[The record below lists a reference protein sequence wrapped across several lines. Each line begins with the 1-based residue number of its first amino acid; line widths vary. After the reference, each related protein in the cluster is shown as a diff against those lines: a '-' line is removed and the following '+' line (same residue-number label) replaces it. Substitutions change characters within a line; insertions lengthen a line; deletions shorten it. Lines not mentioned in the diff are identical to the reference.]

1 MSLESLTPLAHGAL
15 VTIEVTVAAAV
26 LAVIVAVV
34 AGLGRSSRVWVVRA
48 VAGLFVEV
56 FRGTSAVVQLYVAFF
71 VLPFAGLALSP
82 FSAGVL
88 ACGLNAGSYG
98 AEIVRA
104 GLASVPEGQR
114 EAAIALDMPAWQTFR
129 RVVWPNAMILIL
141 RPAGNQLIDLLKLT
155 SIVSL
160 VTLHELTYEGQ
171 ILRNETGE
179 TVQIFLALLVV
190 YFAFASGLAALVN
203 VLERHVRRGIDGTAK
218 AKRPASSAQTQGDSA

>member
-1 MSLESLTPLAHGAL
+1 VSLESLTPLAHGAL
-15 VTIEVTVAAAV
+15 VTIEVTVSAAV

-104 GLASVPEGQR
+104 GLASVPQGQR
-114 EAAIALDMPAWQTFR
+114 EAAIALDMPTWQTFR

-179 TVQIFLALLVV
+179 TVQIFLALLII
-190 YFAFASGLAALVN
+190 YFAFASGLAALIN
-203 VLERHVRRGIDGTAK
+203 LLERHVRRGIDGAAK
-218 AKRPASSAQTQGDSA
+218 TRRHASSAQTQGDSV